1 MSCKVVTKN
10 VTPSAKDDSPGH
22 FLDRI
27 FYIIMITIFSGE
39 ISHNNTD
46 VKSLKKSISRF
57 RNSCFDQRKKLWRKR
72 KVENSVIG
80 LRSSKSRMNVSTE
93 NMCVFGTS
101 WKKFSWNPRTHP
113 TISLKRS
120 LSFLSQDFTT
130 LSSHPT
136 MPWEK
141 TGS

>member
-1 MSCKVVTKN
+1 MSCMLCTCNFGHLSFRIFLAAVEILQIDNRKTVLLSKLSKVLSCKVVTKN
-10 VTPSAKDDSPGH
+10 VTSSAKGDSQGH

-27 FYIIMITIFSGE
+27 FYIIMINIFSAE

-57 RNSCFDQRKKLWRKR
+57 RNSCFGQRKKLWRKR

-101 WKKFSWNPRTHP
+101 
-113 TISLKRS
+113 
-120 LSFLSQDFTT
+120 
-130 LSSHPT
+130 
-136 MPWEK
+136 
-141 TGS
+141 